1 MGGVIEWTEQV
12 WNLLCLHSDRIL
24 EIVGLIIGLAYL
36 YWEFRA
42 DWKVWVAGLIM
53 PAISLFVYWNAGLYA
68 DFGIDIYYLLAALY
82 GFWCWRWGSGQKSHT
97 LPITHT
103 PRPMWLCLSVVFVLI
118 YAGIVYVLI
127 HFTDSTVPYWDALNT
142 SLSII
147 GMWML
152 ARKWVEQWLVWLMV
166 DAISTGLYIY
176 KEIYFYAVL
185 YFIYTIIAWFGYRE
199 WKRKMKRTLVLRK
212 GRLS

>member
-1 MGGVIEWTEQV
+1 MGGVIEWTEQA

-24 EIVGLIIGLAYL
+24 EVVGLIIGLAYL

-42 DWKVWVAGLIM
+42 DWKVWVVGLIM

-103 PRPMWLCLSVVFVLI
+103 PRPMWLCLSAVFVLI

-152 ARKWVEQWLVWLMV
+152 ARKWVEQWLVWLLV